1 MQKCTESEE
10 TKSEAEVREDSIA
23 SKKGNKNKDK
33 KDDPIFGNVEFDKLY
48 KRPNFIIHVMFSV
61 ITLRAVK

>member
-10 TKSEAEVREDSIA
+10 RKSEAEVSKDSIA
-23 SKKGNKNKDK
+23 SKKGNKNEDK
-33 KDDPIFGNVEFDKLY
+33 KDNPIFGNVEFDKLY
-48 KRPNFIIHVMFSV
+48 KGPNFIIHVMSSI

>member
-10 TKSEAEVREDSIA
+10 RKSKAEVSEDSIA
-23 SKKGNKNKDK
+23 SEKGNKNEDK
-33 KDDPIFGNVEFDKLY
+33 KDDSIFGNVEFDKLY
-48 KRPNFIIHVMFSV
+48 KGPNFIIHVMSSI